1 MGTDANRN
9 WGYHWNDGGASNDP
23 CDEAFMGS
31 GEFSEVEGR
40 NVRDFLLAH
49 KDSIKF
55 YNSLHS
61 FGQMVTF
68 ITFILYLCFVPRCY
82 YHGGSVRHGQIPM
95 IISRAWPCWQGP
107 AINR

>member
-9 WGYHWNDGGASNDP
+9 WGFHWNDGGASSEP

-40 NVRDFLLAH
+40 NVRDFLLSH

-68 ITFILYLCFVPRCY
+68 IIFILLLTIVLVPRYY
-82 YHGGSVRHGQIPM
+82 YHGGSVRHGQITMM
-95 IISRAWPCWQGP
+95 ISTAWPC
-107 AINR
+107 

>member
-9 WGYHWNDGGASNDP
+9 WGYHWNDGGASKDP

-31 GEFSEVEGR
+31 EEFSAIEGR

-49 KDSIKF
+49 KDHIKF

-61 FGQMVTF
+61 FGQMVS
-68 ITFILYLCFVPRCY
+68 LYQLLVFTL
-82 YHGGSVRHGQIPM
+82 
-95 IISRAWPCWQGP
+95 
-107 AINR
+107 